1 MKAFP
6 NMTGEQG
13 MDLRDYF
20 AAKAM
25 QAMMPMY
32 LREIDSLSKNTVKM
46 KAVLCR
52 QAYWIAEQMIETRDE
67 QLPKEVNKND

>member
-1 MKAFP
+1 MVDKTKAFP

-25 QAMMPMY
+25 QGMLAHAGVSYGKNALIDDKSGANRAYEIADFMMEA
-32 LREIDSLSKNTVKM
+32 R
-46 KAVLCR
+46 
-52 QAYWIAEQMIETRDE
+52 
-67 QLPKEVNKND
+67 NK